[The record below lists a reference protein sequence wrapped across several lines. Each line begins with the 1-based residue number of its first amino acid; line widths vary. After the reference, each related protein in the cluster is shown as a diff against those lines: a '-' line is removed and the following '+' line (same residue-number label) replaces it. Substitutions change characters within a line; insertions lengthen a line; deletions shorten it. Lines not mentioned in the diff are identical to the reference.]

1 LTNVGFVQL
10 WTPADTHAR
19 GMTTTAQ
26 PDLFSNV
33 HKGIRRALFAACAS
47 LGRADGDTAREAAA
61 RAALAEALHFVAHHG
76 ENEDLL
82 LLPLLR
88 ERAPQIFARMNSAH
102 SALDEARA
110 ALTTHQPIASLY
122 LAACAF
128 TSQYLAHMD
137 DEERVFEPTI
147 RAVLS
152 AEQAVAFGRRSV
164 ERTAPADQ
172 RMMLG
177 WMLPAMTRLDADA
190 FLARVPPALAAELT
204 GLVESPVVW

>member
-1 LTNVGFVQL
+1 
-10 WTPADTHAR
+10 
-19 GMTTTAQ
+19 MTTTTR
-26 PDLFSNV
+26 PDLFRNV
-33 HKGIRRALFAACAS
+33 HKGIRRALFAACTG
-47 LGRADGDTAREAAA
+47 LGRAEGDPAREAAA

-88 ERAPQIFARMNSAH
+88 ERAPQIFAQLSRAH
-102 SALDEARA
+102 TALDEARA
-110 ALTTHQPIASLY
+110 GLTENQAVFPLY

-137 DEERVFEPTI
+137 DEERLLEPAI
-147 RAVLS
+147 HAVLS
-152 AEQAVAFGRRSV
+152 ADEAIAFGRRSI

-177 WMLPAMTRLDADA
+177 WMLPAITRLDADA
-190 FLARVPPALAAELT
+190 ILARLPPTLAAELRV
-204 GLVESPVVW
+204 LVESPAD